1 MLYYI
6 TIIQKRGAYMFTK
19 IRLKNYKSLVDF
31 SVDFLKKKGVAKK
44 AIIIYGENGVGK
56 SNFASAFYTLVESIQ
71 TLSIRKAIQTFLE
84 KRGEDEKVNESFV
97 KYLSR
102 NLRDTESIISNCKTI
117 NSDGNMELEFD
128 FIIDGKPGTYLLIY
142 DNEKLIHEKLSYV
155 LNKNKCVLFNLSD
168 KEKVINKKL
177 FLDSAY
183 ADEIEN
189 LITQYEGKHSLLAII
204 ANEKEE
210 KAEGYIESKIHK
222 ALYEVISFFMTMSI
236 KVKSGNRGERGKMG
250 LSHPI
255 LGELTDGTINIEEQT
270 ELDKAEQLLNEFF
283 TNACSDIKEVY
294 YKKSQEDNKI
304 EYELFFRKLVYGEVI
319 DISYEMESTGTQH
332 LIDILPFL
340 LMCVEGTVVVIDELD
355 AGIHDLLIDNIL
367 NNILDSI
374 NGQLIVT
381 THNTMLLDSN
391 IDPEYIYSFVVDK
404 YANKELITIAA
415 FEDRS
420 HPNLN
425 YRNRYL
431 KGMYGGIPH
440 LGDVDFEELNDI
452 FN

>member
-1 MLYYI
+1 
-6 TIIQKRGAYMFTK
+6 
-19 IRLKNYKSLVDF
+19 
-31 SVDFLKKKGVAKK
+31 
-44 AIIIYGENGVGK
+44 
-56 SNFASAFYTLVESIQ
+56 
-71 TLSIRKAIQTFLE
+71 
-84 KRGEDEKVNESFV
+84 
-97 KYLSR
+97 
-102 NLRDTESIISNCKTI
+102 
-117 NSDGNMELEFD
+117 MELEFD

-304 EYELFFRKLVYGEVI
+304 EYELFL
-319 DISYEMESTGTQH
+319 ES
-332 LIDILPFL
+332 
-340 LMCVEGTVVVIDELD
+340 
-355 AGIHDLLIDNIL
+355 
-367 NNILDSI
+367 
-374 NGQLIVT
+374 
-381 THNTMLLDSN
+381 
-391 IDPEYIYSFVVDK
+391 
-404 YANKELITIAA
+404 
-415 FEDRS
+415 
-420 HPNLN
+420 
-425 YRNRYL
+425 
-431 KGMYGGIPH
+431 
-440 LGDVDFEELNDI
+440 
-452 FN
+452 

>member
-1 MLYYI
+1 
-6 TIIQKRGAYMFTK
+6 MFTK

-102 NLRDTESIISNCKTI
+102 NLKDTESIISNCKTI

>member
-1 MLYYI
+1 
-6 TIIQKRGAYMFTK
+6 MFTK

-283 TNACSDIKEVY
+283 TNAYSDIKEVY

>member
-1 MLYYI
+1 
-6 TIIQKRGAYMFTK
+6 MFTK
-19 IRLKNYKSLVDF
+19 IRLKNYKSLVDV
-31 SVDFLKKKGVAKK
+31 SVDFLQKKGIAKK

-56 SNFASAFYTLVESIQ
+56 SNFASAFYTLIESIQ

-102 NLRDTESIISNCKTI
+102 NLRDTEAIISNCKTI

-128 FIIDGKPGTYLLIY
+128 FIINGKPGTYLLIY
-142 DNEKLIHEKLSYV
+142 DNEKLVHEKLSYV

-177 FLDSAY
+177 FLDSDY
-183 ADEIEN
+183 ADEIKN
-189 LITQYEGKHSLLAII
+189 LIMQYEGKHSLLSII

-270 ELDKAEQLLNEFF
+270 ELDKAEQFLNEFF
-283 TNACSDIKEVY
+283 TNAYSDIKEVY
-294 YKKSQEDNKI
+294 YKKRQEDNKI

-355 AGIHDLLIDNIL
+355 AGIHDLLIDKIL

-404 YANKELITIAA
+404 YANKELITIAD

-431 KGMYGGIPH
+431 KGMYGGIPY

>member
-1 MLYYI
+1 
-6 TIIQKRGAYMFTK
+6 MFTK
-19 IRLKNYKSLVDF
+19 IRLKKYKSLVDF

-44 AIIIYGENGVGK
+44 SIIIYGENGVGK

-155 LNKNKCVLFNLSD
+155 LNKNKCVLFSLSD

-177 FLDSAY
+177 FLDPDY
-183 ADEIEN
+183 ADEIKN

-283 TNACSDIKEVY
+283 TNAYSDIKEVY

-404 YANKELITIAA
+404 YANKELITIAD

>member
-1 MLYYI
+1 
-6 TIIQKRGAYMFTK
+6 MFTK

-155 LNKNKCVLFNLSD
+155 LNKNKCVLFSLSD

-177 FLDSAY
+177 FLDPNY
-183 ADEIEN
+183 ADEIKN

-283 TNACSDIKEVY
+283 TNAYSDIKEVY

-404 YANKELITIAA
+404 YANKELITIAD

>member
-283 TNACSDIKEVY
+283 TNAYSDIKEVY

>member
-1 MLYYI
+1 
-6 TIIQKRGAYMFTK
+6 MFTK